1 MEIANV
7 PREWPPRSE
16 SGEIAF
22 AQSPVPDA
30 CLCSAAR
37 MLSRYVSRPLDRF
50 LAAHGISITEFQIMV
65 ALQEGPARALALAR
79 RLRLDPGNVGRALAR
94 LEERGVVRRALPW
107 RFTEWLLEPAGAM
120 HLEVLEPGWIAVNDE
135 VHWLLEGGEFPR
147 SLVRVV
153 DRLRFPVSREHQGWS
168 SD

>member
-1 MEIANV
+1 MAAALRI
-7 PREWPPRSE
+7 P
-16 SGEIAF
+16 GEIAF
-22 AQSPVPDA
+22 AQSPLPDA

-50 LAAHGISITEFQIMV
+50 LAGHGISITEFQIMV
-65 ALQEGPARALALAR
+65 ALQESPARALALAR

-94 LEERGVVRRALPW
+94 LEERGVVRRALRW
-107 RFTEWLLEPAGAM
+107 RFTDWILEPAGAM
-120 HLEVLEPGWIAVNDE
+120 HLELLDPGWIAVNDE
-135 VHWLLEGGEFPR
+135 VHWHLERGEFAR

-153 DRLRFPVSREHQGWS
+153 DRLHYPVPKQHEGWS